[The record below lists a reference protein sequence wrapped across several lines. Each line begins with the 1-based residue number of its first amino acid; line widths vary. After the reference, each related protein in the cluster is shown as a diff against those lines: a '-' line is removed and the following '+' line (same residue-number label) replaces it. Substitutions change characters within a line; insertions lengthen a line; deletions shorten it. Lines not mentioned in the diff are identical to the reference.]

1 MSTIGTIEL
10 IAKIDTSQY
19 KQGAREIEKTNQDVK
34 KSTEDATDT
43 SGRSWV
49 KMGAVMGAV
58 AGAMQVAITKAFSAI
73 GNSIGSAVKRVDTLN
88 NSSRTFEN
96 MGFTAQDVSK
106 AMKALDKSIRGLPTP
121 LDQAVRGMQM
131 ITASTND
138 IGKSQKI
145 FAAMN
150 NAIIGFGG
158 SADDV
163 SNAVLQMSQAF
174 AGGRIDAMTW
184 NSMLNS
190 NLGPALNAIA
200 RQMGITTKAL
210 KAGLSDGSISV
221 DKFQK
226 ALIDMNEKGGGGM
239 KSFEKIAKD
248 ATSGIGTG
256 WTNMQTAIT
265 RGTAA
270 IIKAIGSAGISSAIT
285 NFGKNAEKAL
295 QGAASAI
302 TALVKSAQ
310 TDGSTLN
317 TALGATKE
325 SIAGIGGQMDALN
338 QSLTEDTTTVTAFG
352 TAWKAVTSFIGATLL
367 GLVVVIGYATQGLI
381 QVFTSVVNNVKK
393 MIDIIATV
401 MAFIM
406 IKFTDLRNFF
416 GMFFTQVAVGAVNLA
431 NKIRSIFTNIGTN
444 IGNAVGNAF
453 KGAVNGILGWLQSRV
468 NNIIDVVN
476 GAIGAIDKITP
487 GSLPRIG
494 RVSIPKLAE
503 GGIVS
508 SPTLAMVGE
517 GREPEAVIPLSKLD
531 KMMSNNYNSSNS
543 QITIN
548 LSGVMASSQSDLRTV
563 AKQLVGAIDQER
575 AAKQQTLI
583 MGNT

>member
-73 GNSIGSAVKRVDTLN
+73 SNSVGSAVKRVDTLN

-96 MGFTAQDVSK
+96 MGFKAADVK
-106 AMKALDKSIRGLPTP
+106 QAMKALDKSIRGLPTP
-121 LDQAVRGMQM
+121 LDEAVRGMTK
-131 ITASTND
+131 IAASTND
-138 IGKSQKI
+138 LGKSQKT
-145 FAAMN
+145 FSALN

-158 SADDV
+158 TADMA
-163 SNAVLQMSQAF
+163 SNAMTQLSQDL
-174 AGGRIDAMTW
+174 GTGRITAQTW
-184 NSMLNS
+184 LSLTNSGLT
-190 NLGPALNAIA
+190 PALAAMA

-210 KAGLSDGSISV
+210 KEGLSDGTISTE
-221 DKFQK
+221 KFQD
-226 ALIDMNEKGGGGM
+226 ALIHLNEKGGGGM
-239 KSFEKIAKD
+239 KSFEKMAHD
-248 ATSGIGTG
+248 ATAGIGTG
-256 WTNMQTAIT
+256 WANMQTAIT
-265 RGTAA
+265 KGVAA
-270 IIKAIGSAGISSAIT
+270 IITAIGSGGISTAIA
-285 NFGKNAEKAL
+285 NFGKNAEKVLKGVA
-295 QGAASAI
+295 GTFS
-302 TALVKSAQ
+302 ALVKSAQ
-310 TDGSTLN
+310 TDGTALN
-317 TALGATKE
+317 TAINASKD
-325 SIAGIGGQMDALN
+325 SFAGLSGQMDMLN
-338 QSLTEDTTTVTAFG
+338 KSLTEDATTASALG
-352 TAWKAVTSFIGATLL
+352 TAWKGISSFIGATLL
-367 GLVVVIGYATQGLI
+367 GAIVVIGYAVQGVTQILTWSVQSIRGWIGLI
-381 QVFTSVVNNVKK
+381 SSAMAWMMVSFDNVKVY
-393 MIDIIATV
+393 M
-401 MAFIM
+401 
-406 IKFTDLRNFF
+406 RNFF
-416 GMFFTQVAVGAVNLA
+416 HQVGVGAVDLVN
-431 NKIRSIFTNIGTN
+431 NIKKIFNNIGTN
-444 IGNAVGNAF
+444 IGNAVGNGF

-487 GSLPRIG
+487 GSLPRLS

-531 KMMSNNYNSSNS
+531 KMMSNNYNNSNS

-548 LSGVMASSQSDLRTV
+548 LSGVMSSSQADLRTV